1 MITREQA
8 VAAIERHDNE
18 IEQRLRDAQVAVE
31 EAERAAAEAK
41 EIRAGIISEAREG
54 GWSFGRMAPV
64 FGVSRQAVA
73 QWADD
78 RAGDAT
84 D

>member
-78 RAGDAT
+78 RAGDA
-84 D
+84 